1 MGVPRLRNF
10 ANFTGH
16 SPRWCMWAGTAGIFL
31 FQLFSQWIFR
41 NELEALRSFLFQAR
55 LDAYLPWVPA
65 LELLLRGLCLW
76 GFFFFL
82 PGFLFLQIRRLH
94 DAGHRGWWVLLWVF
108 PFIAA
113 RFAENLTQFFLI
125 GSPAYLLLLYLLL
138 KKGTPGENRFD
149 LPRSAGV
156 RLAQRTVNWLT
167 AGAFA
172 LAVLLQIVPFPR
184 DWQTEES
191 GFVHP
196 PADEDGRIDYF
207 AVLTAEYE
215 PAFKVPEENGFRL
228 LLEYFAPDVLGAHP
242 AGRQR
247 LGVSEEIQPVGKF
260 LPPSRFWEGKI
271 REMEE
276 QYASQHDEEYTS
288 QHDEE
293 ETWLL
298 DLDQVSEIDLE
309 AEKYLKFNLA
319 QPWKSEE
326 YPLAAEYLQEYGS
339 ALDVIVRAVEKPYLM
354 PCLENFWN
362 EPELTLNEIGDLADL
377 GLLSIA
383 SEGLLLRSGYNL
395 GKGDRELAIRDSLA
409 LCRLGIHLQKT
420 HFFRDIESGI
430 KAESHGRAQ
439 LERILAIPD
448 LSPEEREFLEKGI
461 MALPEPPEFS
471 RILHRCQFPVWALI
485 QKQFRNRDP
494 VLQRQINR
502 LLRDVEKLANAETD
516 ADHKQVMDRIMK
528 KMVLY
533 GTIYPNEETWTMFL
547 SRSGRAELFYS
558 GISALLY
565 RDFSQLGERWFEL
578 RKKRQDLVLTLNEEV
593 REMKNSANA
602 EGIQTSKDTEEVN
615 ETQNSENGGLE
626 MESAIEI

>member
-1 MGVPRLRNF
+1 MGVPRVRNF

-76 GFFFFL
+76 GSFFFL
-82 PGFLFLQIRRLH
+82 SGYVLLQIRRLH
-94 DAGHRGWWVLLWVF
+94 DTGHRGWWVLLGVL
-108 PFIAA
+108 PFIAE

-125 GSPAYLLLLYLLL
+125 GSPAYILLLYLLL
-138 KKGTPGENRFD
+138 KKGMLQENRFD
-149 LPRSAGV
+149 LPLSSGV
-156 RLAQRTVNWLT
+156 QIVQRTVNWLT
-167 AGAFA
+167 AGTFV
-172 LAVLLQIVPFPR
+172 LAVLLQIMPFPR
-184 DWQTEES
+184 DWQTVES
-191 GFVHP
+191 DFVHP

-207 AVLTAEYE
+207 AALEAEYG
-215 PAFKVPEENGFRL
+215 PAFQVPKENGFRL
-228 LLEYFAPDVLGAHP
+228 LLEYFSPDVLGTHYAS
-242 AGRQR
+242 RKR

-260 LPPSRFWEGKI
+260 QPPYRFWKEKI
-271 REMEE
+271 KEMEE
-276 QYASQHDEEYTS
+276 QYASRY
-288 QHDEE
+288 DEE
-293 ETWLL
+293 ETDPL
-298 DLDQVSEIDLE
+298 DLDQISEIDLE

-326 YPLAAEYLQEYGS
+326 YPLAAEYLQEYGN

-354 PCLENFWN
+354 PSLENFWN

-383 SEGLLLRSGYNL
+383 SEGLLLRSGYNW

-420 HFFRDIESGI
+420 HFFRDIEAGI

-439 LERILAIPD
+439 LERILSIPD

-485 QKQFRNRDP
+485 QKQFGNRDP

-516 ADHKQVMDRIMK
+516 AEHKQVMDRIMK

-558 GISALLY
+558 GISSLLY
-565 RDFSQLGERWFEL
+565 RDFSLLGEKWFEL

-593 REMKNSANA
+593 GEMKNSADV
-602 EGIQTSKDTEEVN
+602 EGIQTSKDAEEVN
-615 ETQNSENGGLE
+615 ETKSEENGGLE
-626 MESAIEI
+626 TESAIEI

>member
-1 MGVPRLRNF
+1 M
-10 ANFTGH
+10 
-16 SPRWCMWAGTAGIFL
+16 
-31 FQLFSQWIFR
+31 
-41 NELEALRSFLFQAR
+41 
-55 LDAYLPWVPA
+55 
-65 LELLLRGLCLW
+65 
-76 GFFFFL
+76 
-82 PGFLFLQIRRLH
+82 
-94 DAGHRGWWVLLWVF
+94 
-108 PFIAA
+108 
-113 RFAENLTQFFLI
+113 
-125 GSPAYLLLLYLLL
+125 
-138 KKGTPGENRFD
+138 
-149 LPRSAGV
+149 
-156 RLAQRTVNWLT
+156 
-167 AGAFA
+167 
-172 LAVLLQIVPFPR
+172 
-184 DWQTEES
+184 
-191 GFVHP
+191 
-196 PADEDGRIDYF
+196 
-207 AVLTAEYE
+207 
-215 PAFKVPEENGFRL
+215 
-228 LLEYFAPDVLGAHP
+228 
-242 AGRQR
+242 
-247 LGVSEEIQPVGKF
+247 
-260 LPPSRFWEGKI
+260 
-271 REMEE
+271 
-276 QYASQHDEEYTS
+276 
-288 QHDEE
+288 
-293 ETWLL
+293 
-298 DLDQVSEIDLE
+298 
-309 AEKYLKFNLA
+309 
-319 QPWKSEE
+319 
-326 YPLAAEYLQEYGS
+326 
-339 ALDVIVRAVEKPYLM
+339 RAVEKPYLM